1 MCRSKNQPFFT
12 FVSAERFLGSGK
24 YSHLKKK
31 VKTQFVCSSCGANSP
46 KWIGNCPS
54 CNAWNTYHEE
64 QQLAA
69 SAGHAWKIGEQENV
83 PAKPIPISEVQSL
96 QVDRM
101 LTGDSEFDRVTGGGI
116 VPGSILLIGGHPGI
130 GKSTLLLQV
139 AMAWKGKTL
148 YVSGEESAQQI
159 KLRADRI
166 GGIQDHCYLLAET
179 NLERILLEVQKLE
192 PSLLII
198 DSIQTVH
205 SSQLDSAPG
214 TITQVRDSTTMLQ
227 RLAKE
232 TQIPVI
238 VIGHITK
245 DGSIAGPKV
254 LEHIVDAVL
263 QFEGDRHHVFRLL
276 RTIKNRFG
284 STDELGIYEMNQGGL
299 NAVINPSKLWLNQN
313 DAIKSGNAVG
323 ATLEGQRPILIETQA
338 LVSSAVYGTPQR
350 STTGFDMRRLHMLLA
365 VLEKRCGLF
374 FGQSDVFLNIA
385 GGLRV
390 TDPAIDMAV
399 LCALVSSLEDIEL
412 AHTICFAGEIGLS
425 GEIRSVNRLEQR
437 ILEAERLGFDKI
449 FISRYHAKNM
459 DFEPERIQIR
469 HVGSINDLY
478 DEVFGER

>member
-1 MCRSKNQPFFT
+1 
-12 FVSAERFLGSGK
+12 
-24 YSHLKKK
+24 

-46 KWIGNCPS
+46 KWIGKCPS
-54 CNAWNTYHEE
+54 CESWNTYHEE
-64 QQLAA
+64 QRIKNPPSGQT
-69 SAGHAWKIGEQENV
+69 WNIGDKDVV
-83 PAKPIPISEVQSL
+83 PAKPILISEVQSL
-96 QVDRM
+96 QLDRM

-139 AMAWKGKTL
+139 AMTWNGKTL
-148 YVSGEESAQQI
+148 YVSGEESSQQI
-159 KLRADRI
+159 KMRADRI
-166 GGIQDHCYLLAET
+166 GGIQDRCYLLAET
-179 NLERILLEVQKLE
+179 NLERIFLEVQKLQ

-205 SSQLDSAPG
+205 SSQLESAPG
-214 TITQVRDSTTMLQ
+214 TVTQVRDSTTMLQ

-232 TQIPVI
+232 SQIPVI

-263 QFEGDRHHVFRLL
+263 QFEGDRHHVYRLL
-276 RTIKNRFG
+276 RTVKNRFG

-299 NAVINPSKLWLNQN
+299 NAVKNPSKLWLSQS
-313 DAIKSGNAVG
+313 DGIKSGNAVG

-374 FGQSDVFLNIA
+374 YGQSDVFLNIA
-385 GGLRV
+385 GGLKV
-390 TDPAIDMAV
+390 TDPAIDLAV
-399 LCALVSSLEDIEL
+399 LCALISSLEDSDVPRT
-412 AHTICFAGEIGLS
+412 ACFAGEVGLS

-449 FISRYHAKNM
+449 FVSKYHAKNM
-459 DFEPERIQIR
+459 DFEPERIQIK
-469 HVGSINDLY
+469 HVGSINELY
-478 DEVFGER
+478 DDVFGA